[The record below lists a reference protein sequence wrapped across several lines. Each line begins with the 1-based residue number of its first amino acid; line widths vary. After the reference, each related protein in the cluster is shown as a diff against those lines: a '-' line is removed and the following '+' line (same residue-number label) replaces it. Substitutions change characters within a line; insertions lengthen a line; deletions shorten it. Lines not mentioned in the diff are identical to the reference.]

1 MRHFYLVLLVFTIMF
16 FTTNATLVRCRPL
29 QPVKNEET
37 SHEAVG
43 RVEFIGKSSSEVDN
57 TGRALSE
64 TGDGASTLTAGPS
77 PKGPGH

>member
-1 MRHFYLVLLVFTIMF
+1 MRPFCLVLLVFTMMF
-16 FTTNATLVRCRPL
+16 FITHTTLVHCRPL
-29 QPVKNEET
+29 QAVKNEET

-57 TGRALSE
+57 TGRVLSA
-64 TGDGASTLTAGPS
+64 TGDGAFTSTAGPS